1 MKKWITMIL
10 RVSILM
16 SVSALAAYHASIHPI
31 DKKTEN
37 RMRKGHSYRNGCPV
51 LLRNLRYLRITY
63 RGFDGKDHTG
73 EMVVHR
79 DVAKEVTQ
87 IFGELYRM
95 KYPIR
100 RMRLV
105 SDYSGSDFRSIEADN
120 TSAFNCRPV
129 TGGKKWSNHAFGK
142 AIDLNPLEN
151 PYVSHSGHIGHKAS
165 LPYRRRVRK
174 NPFKP
179 EHRAVLLPGD
189 PAVRAFKKRGWRW
202 GGEWHSIKDY
212 QHFDKNKR

>member
-1 MKKWITMIL
+1 MKPLPKLLLISTL
-10 RVSILM
+10 TTAA
-16 SVSALAAYHASIHPI
+16 ALAAYHASIHPI
-31 DKKTEN
+31 DKRIEQ
-37 RMRKGHSYRNGCPV
+37 RMRKGHSYRDGCPV
-51 LLRNLRYLRITY
+51 KLKDLRYLRLTY

-73 EMVVHR
+73 EMIVHR
-79 DVAKEVTQ
+79 GVAKEVTR

-95 KYPIR
+95 NYPIR

-105 SDYSGSDFRSIEADN
+105 SDYGGSDFASIEADN

-129 TGGKKWSNHAFGK
+129 TGGKKWSNHAYGK

-151 PYVSHSGHIGHKAS
+151 PYVSRSGHIGHKAS
-165 LPYRRRVRK
+165 LKFRERKRK

-179 EHRAVLLPGD
+179 EYRAVLLPGD
-189 PAVRAFKKRGWRW
+189 SVVKAFKKRGWRW

-212 QHFDKNKR
+212 QHFDKNRR

>member
-1 MKKWITMIL
+1 MKIL
-10 RVSILM
+10 PKILIVSILA
-16 SVSALAAYHASIHPI
+16 SVGIYANYHASIHPI
-31 DKKTEN
+31 DKKTEQ
-37 RMRKGHSYRNGCPV
+37 RMRKGHSYKNGCPV
-51 LLRNLRYLRITY
+51 SLGNLRYLRLTY

-73 EMVVHR
+73 EMVVHK

-105 SDYSGSDFRSIEADN
+105 SDYGGSDFRSIEADN

-129 TGGKKWSNHAFGK
+129 TGGKKWSNHAYGK

-151 PYVSHSGHIGHKAS
+151 PYISRSGHIGHKAS

-174 NPFKP
+174 NPFRP
-179 EHRAVLLPGD
+179 EYRAVLLPGD

-202 GGEWHSIKDY
+202 GGDWHSIKDY
-212 QHFDKNKR
+212 QHFDKNRR